1 MLRLGRRAFLAL
13 VAAIAPLSRAIDAFQ
28 PRAMSLDEFIALS
41 SRLTG
46 HTDLNRQAADVL
58 LKALLAT
65 PGNAARLAQPDAAL
79 EREIVTAWYTGTHAV
94 RGEPQ
99 VATHT
104 GALKWRA
111 LGIPPPGA
119 CAGRFGAWSQPP
131 RTAAR

>member
-1 MLRLGRRAFLAL
+1 MLLGRRAFVAVVSFVSPLA
-13 VAAIAPLSRAIDAFQ
+13 RALEAFQ
-28 PRAMSLDEFIALS
+28 PRPISLDEFIALS

-46 HTDLNRQAADVL
+46 HTDLNRQAADVF

-79 EREIVTAWYTGTHAV
+79 EREIIAAWYTGTHDR
-94 RGEPQ
+94 RGERQ
-99 VATHT
+99 VATHA

-111 LGIPPPGA
+111 LGIPAPGA

-131 RTAAR
+131 RTASR